1 MNQQRRAF
9 LALAATGALA
19 GAAQAQTAETSVP
32 RLSSSLATT
41 LGTVSSGLESV
52 SFSGEAKISSRFAPD
67 PDFGSPHVIVT
78 IDLRGITGVGSLTRA
93 VYTVSEVEVVQR
105 RLAPTHRLEVTFP
118 YSKSGDSRTPPQTG
132 VAIVDLDYDVATGA
146 LRNSAASITTPNFG
160 R

>member
-1 MNQQRRAF
+1 MNPQRRAF

-19 GAAQAQTAETSVP
+19 GAAQAQTAEPTAS
-32 RLSSSLATT
+32 RLSSSSAATR
-41 LGTVSSGLESV
+41 GTVSASPESV
-52 SFSGEAKISSRFAPD
+52 TFSGEAKISSRFAPD

-78 IDLRGITGVGSLTRA
+78 IDLRGITGVGSQTRA

-118 YSKSGDSRTPPQTG
+118 YAKSGERGIPQTG
-132 VAIVDLDYDVATGA
+132 LAIVDLDFDVATGA
-146 LRNSAASITTPNFG
+146 LTRSAASITTPNFG

>member
-19 GAAQAQTAETSVP
+19 GAAQAQTGEPAAS
-32 RLSSSLATT
+32 RLSSSTAAAR
-41 LGTVSSGLESV
+41 GTVSAAPESV
-52 SFSGEAKISSRFAPD
+52 TFSGQAKISSRFAPD

-78 IDLRGITGVGSLTRA
+78 IDLRGITGVGSQTRA
-93 VYTVSEVEVVQR
+93 TYTVSEVEVVQR

-118 YSKSGDSRTPPQTG
+118 YVKSGERGIPQTG
-132 VAIVDLDYDVATGA
+132 VAVVDLDFDVATGA
-146 LRNSAASITTPNFG
+146 LTRSAASITTPNFG

>member
-1 MNQQRRAF
+1 MNPQRRAF

-19 GAAQAQTAETSVP
+19 GAAQAQTAETTAS
-32 RLSSSLATT
+32 RLSSSSAPAR
-41 LGTVSSGLESV
+41 GTVSAAPESV
-52 SFSGEAKISSRFAPD
+52 VFSGQAKISSRFAPD

-78 IDLRGITGVGSLTRA
+78 IDLRGITGVGSQSRA

-118 YSKSGDSRTPPQTG
+118 YARSGEQRVPQTG
-132 VAIVDLDYDVATGA
+132 VAIVDLDFDVATGA
-146 LRNSAASITTPNFG
+146 LTRSAASITTPNFG